1 MKRKRGEGT
10 YTRPF
15 SVSTPDISVTSH
27 SPAVIHRGLL
37 AFSGVNSAMWLYPW
51 LGTMSRY
58 PGTDRLTGMA
68 FWPYQYKRGV
78 SCVGEEAGEEKGD
91 DTCMIDP
98 SIISFLSV
106 FS

>member
-1 MKRKRGEGT
+1 MRGKEKT

-27 SPAVIHRGLL
+27 SPLVIHRGLL

-58 PGTDRLTGMA
+58 PETDPLTGMT
-68 FWPYQYKRGV
+68 FWPYPLYKTRRGG
-78 SCVGEEAGEEKGD
+78 GEVYE
-91 DTCMIDP
+91 
-98 SIISFLSV
+98 IS
-106 FS
+106 

>member
-68 FWPYQYKRGV
+68 FWLYKKAIKYVV
-78 SCVGEEAGEEKGD
+78 SCVGGKRKG